1 MAEKNSFIV
10 EEARWFAVTMT
21 RPEKDWGASIAVLYG
36 EHALHQL
43 STTHVWE
50 GERLQASIAFIAAL
64 NTVEFREVG
73 RNASNVEMRK
83 EKRRRLLR

>member
-1 MAEKNSFIV
+1 MITLARLIEFVYEFRGNNTYVIQEKTSL
-10 EEARWFAVTMT
+10 AV
-21 RPEKDWGASIAVLYG
+21 
-36 EHALHQL
+36 
-43 STTHVWE
+43 
-50 GERLQASIAFIAAL
+50 L

>member
-1 MAEKNSFIV
+1 MTDLYIFMYPRIIKVQLFCEGHKNVRNLFVVFSEKLNFTNI
-10 EEARWFAVTMT
+10 FAVHEGT
-21 RPEKDWGASIAVLYG
+21 SIAV
-36 EHALHQL
+36 
-43 STTHVWE
+43 
-50 GERLQASIAFIAAL
+50 L

>member
-1 MAEKNSFIV
+1 MVQESVISLITLALLHKFVYEFRGNNTYVIQEKTSL
-10 EEARWFAVTMT
+10 AV
-21 RPEKDWGASIAVLYG
+21 
-36 EHALHQL
+36 
-43 STTHVWE
+43 
-50 GERLQASIAFIAAL
+50 L

>member
-1 MAEKNSFIV
+1 MVRESIITLALLHEFVYEFRGNNTYVIQEKTSL
-10 EEARWFAVTMT
+10 AV
-21 RPEKDWGASIAVLYG
+21 
-36 EHALHQL
+36 
-43 STTHVWE
+43 
-50 GERLQASIAFIAAL
+50 L

>member
-1 MAEKNSFIV
+1 MITMARLIEFVYECRGNNTYVIQEKTSL
-10 EEARWFAVTMT
+10 AV
-21 RPEKDWGASIAVLYG
+21 
-36 EHALHQL
+36 
-43 STTHVWE
+43 
-50 GERLQASIAFIAAL
+50 L